1 MEELRNIGREIG
13 HEGEPV
19 GMVLGHGDSDAKHL
33 DAYAGSGREARQDA
47 TAGGRHVALA
57 LVVIPYGQIKIAA
70 GYVID
75 AKDQMAEKESV
86 EALLDFL
93 GVEWRAIYPNKA
105 ALIEATDR
113 DVHEID
119 EDEWINHIG
128 KYYVEVEEY

>member
-1 MEELRNIGREIG
+1 MKEITLKFGGTIYMEWY
-13 HEGEPV
+13 GEQEEEDRIKV
-19 GMVLGHGDSDAKHL
+19 FDSDKEYL
-33 DAYAGSGREARQDA
+33 DYFSVESLDETRSMYKGLSIQDLLDVYA
-47 TAGGRHVALA
+47 
-57 LVVIPYGQIKIAA
+57 
-70 GYVID
+70 
-75 AKDQMAEKESV
+75 DQMAEKESV

-119 EDEWINHIG
+119 ADEWINHIG

>member
-1 MEELRNIGREIG
+1 MKEITLKFGGTIYMEWY
-13 HEGEPV
+13 GEQEEEDRIKV
-19 GMVLGHGDSDAKHL
+19 FDSDKEYL
-33 DAYAGSGREARQDA
+33 DYFSVESLDETRSMYKGLSIQDLLDVYA
-47 TAGGRHVALA
+47 
-57 LVVIPYGQIKIAA
+57 
-70 GYVID
+70 
-75 AKDQMAEKESV
+75 DQMAEKESV

-128 KYYVEVEEY
+128 KYYVLVDEY

>member
-1 MEELRNIGREIG
+1 MKEITLKFGGTIYMEWY
-13 HEGEPV
+13 GEQEEEDRIKV
-19 GMVLGHGDSDAKHL
+19 FDSDKEYL
-33 DAYAGSGREARQDA
+33 DYFSVENLEEKASVCKDLSIQDLLDVYAY
-47 TAGGRHVALA
+47 
-57 LVVIPYGQIKIAA
+57 
-70 GYVID
+70 
-75 AKDQMAEKESV
+75 QMARKESI
-86 EALLDFL
+86 EALLDYL

>member
-1 MEELRNIGREIG
+1 MKEITLKFGGTIYMEWY
-13 HEGEPV
+13 GEQEEEDRIKV
-19 GMVLGHGDSDAKHL
+19 FDSDKEYL
-33 DAYAGSGREARQDA
+33 DYFSVESLDETRSMYKGLSIQDLLDVYA
-47 TAGGRHVALA
+47 
-57 LVVIPYGQIKIAA
+57 
-70 GYVID
+70 
-75 AKDQMAEKESV
+75 DQMAEKESV

>member
-1 MEELRNIGREIG
+1 MKEITLKFGGTIYMEWY
-13 HEGEPV
+13 GEQEEEDRIKV
-19 GMVLGHGDSDAKHL
+19 FDSDKEYLNYFSVESL
-33 DAYAGSGREARQDA
+33 DETRSMYKGLSIQDLLDVYA
-47 TAGGRHVALA
+47 
-57 LVVIPYGQIKIAA
+57 
-70 GYVID
+70 
-75 AKDQMAEKESV
+75 DQMAEKESV
-86 EALLDFL
+86 EALLHFL

>member
-1 MEELRNIGREIG
+1 MKEITLKFGGTIYMEWY
-13 HEGEPV
+13 GEQEEEDRIKV
-19 GMVLGHGDSDAKHL
+19 YDSDKEYL
-33 DAYAGSGREARQDA
+33 DYFSVESLDETRSMYKGLSIQDLLDVYA
-47 TAGGRHVALA
+47 
-57 LVVIPYGQIKIAA
+57 
-70 GYVID
+70 
-75 AKDQMAEKESV
+75 DQMAEKESV

>member
-1 MEELRNIGREIG
+1 MKEITLKFGGTIYIEWYGEQEEEDRIK
-13 HEGEPV
+13 V
-19 GMVLGHGDSDAKHL
+19 FDSDKEYL
-33 DAYAGSGREARQDA
+33 DYFSVESLDETRSMYKGLSIQDLLDVYA
-47 TAGGRHVALA
+47 
-57 LVVIPYGQIKIAA
+57 
-70 GYVID
+70 
-75 AKDQMAEKESV
+75 DQMAEKESV

-128 KYYVEVEEY
+128 KYYVLVDEY